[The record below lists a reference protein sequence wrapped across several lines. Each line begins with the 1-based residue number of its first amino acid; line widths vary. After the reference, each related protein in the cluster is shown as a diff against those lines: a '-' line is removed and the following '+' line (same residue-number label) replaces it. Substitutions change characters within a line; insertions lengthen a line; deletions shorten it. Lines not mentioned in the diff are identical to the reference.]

1 MDMRSIFRNPSC
13 TRLSG
18 DGEANRPRAD
28 GMARLTRKA
37 KPGGGNSGGEAGKY
51 ASPSGRVT
59 ATEEPAPKKT
69 RASCLST
76 GRPVP

>member
-28 GMARLTRKA
+28 GMARLTA
-37 KPGGGNSGGEAGKY
+37 KPYPVEETPGVKPEST
-51 ASPSGRVT
+51 RVLRD
-59 ATEEPAPKKT
+59 E
-69 RASCLST
+69 
-76 GRPVP
+76 